1 MALMGGPTFPRLVRA
16 LKLKG
21 TEDDGVAVILYDGL
35 YSGGMIVGPFVGL
48 SLRKLTSTATVL
60 QILSGILALTVAL
73 IYGIEFFSTKERAEE
88 ETSDAACVGGRRL
101 EGNSTEQIRAGA
113 DGG

>member
-1 MALMGGPTFPRLVRA
+1 VRA

-73 IYGIEFFSTKERAEE
+73 IYGIKLSSKKEWTGK
-88 ETSDAACVGGRRL
+88 ETSEAVCGRGTVLESRSAAGGQTDRERL
-101 EGNSTEQIRAGA
+101 GRS
-113 DGG
+113 